1 MKYKLIVADT
11 TNPAYSK
18 MSAQVAQAIAA
29 GFGFHNSHYEPDR
42 NQVLVFDLNTKVVS
56 VRDRDNCND
65 CEVTHTFTPDYL
77 LNAFQSPELMAV
89 RMTDGKY
96 DATIFDDTI
105 TFRSS
110 TSKLVGTVTVPKT
123 FIRKALG
130 ASKGLPVVVFHY
142 PDSEQTYNTLLRR
155 VKVTRMDN
163 DYVWGF
169 ELERGNRIQTGD
181 VLKKY
186 NLSRIPNG
194 GHVYLQDFYQEPQE

>member
-1 MKYKLIVADT
+1 MPNSEIILISISGEDKPGVT
-11 TNPAYSK
+11 S
-18 MSAQVAQAIAA
+18 SIA
-29 GFGFHNSHYEPDR
+29 EI
-42 NQVLVFDLNTKVVS
+42 L
-56 VRDRDNCND
+56 
-65 CEVTHTFTPDYL
+65 
-77 LNAFQSPELMAV
+77 
-89 RMTDGKY
+89 GKY

-186 NLSRIPNG
+186 ALHRIPNG